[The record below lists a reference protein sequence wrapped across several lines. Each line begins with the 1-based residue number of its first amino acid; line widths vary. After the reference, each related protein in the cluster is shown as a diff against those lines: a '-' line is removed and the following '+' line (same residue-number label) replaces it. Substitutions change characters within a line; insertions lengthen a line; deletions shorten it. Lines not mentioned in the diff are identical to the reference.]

1 MRTAKRKI
9 ISKLWMIAM
18 LMFLSM
24 GSMWAV
30 ARAEDVLETESTQ
43 MSESESGGSETSE
56 SESGE
61 SETPESET
69 ESEKITESD
78 TAKPDIPL
86 VNTPATEPQTEAGPK
101 VNPNISAEKVINII
115 YEKTNSGFSKEAT
128 VSGRQKRYK
137 TKKNQ
142 NKILLAGSSSIRR
155 WETAPSQFAPLK
167 TINMGIGGSATK
179 DWLKWYKKLIVPYHP
194 KAIVLYVGANDFSG
208 KTVKGK
214 NVAQRCQKLLKKLM
228 KELPKTPI
236 YYVGVYPS
244 IYRKAYQK
252 QINDY
257 NKRMKKFCHNYK
269 NLHYIDISSGF
280 YKNGKYQEDLLAEDG
295 LHLSEKGYQLWNKA
309 VVKKVKAGVK
319 R

>member
-9 ISKLWMIAM
+9 IGKLWTIVM
-18 LMFLSM
+18 LVFLCM

-30 ARAEDVLETESTQ
+30 AKAEDVPETESTQ
-43 MSESESGGSETSE
+43 MSESET
-56 SESGE
+56 
-61 SETPESET
+61 ESET
-69 ESEKITESD
+69 ESEEITEPD
-78 TAKPDIPL
+78 TAKPDVPP
-86 VNTPATEPQTEAGPK
+86 VNTPETESQTESGTK

-115 YEKTNSGFSKEAT
+115 YEQTNGGSSKKAT
-128 VSGRQKRYK
+128 VSGLQKQYK

-142 NKILLAGSSSIRR
+142 NKILLAGGSSIRR
-155 WETAPSQFAPLK
+155 WKTAPSQFAPLK
-167 TINMGIGGSATK
+167 TINMGIGSSTIK

-194 KAIVLYVGANDFSG
+194 KAIVLYVGGNDFKG

-214 NVAQRCQKLLKKLM
+214 TVAQRCQKLLKKLM
-228 KELPKTPI
+228 RELPGTPI

-244 IYRKAYQK
+244 IHRMTYQK

-280 YKNGKYQEDLLAEDG
+280 YKDGKYQKDLLVKDG
-295 LHLSEKGYQLWNKA
+295 LHLSKKGYQLWNAA
-309 VVKKVKAGVK
+309 VVRKVKAGVK